1 MTEDI
6 SRSLLTLAVEVR
18 EAVAAIVAAAS
29 EADNARQNA
38 SLKRLLHRYELLLA
52 VLLRLIIFSN
62 FGVFFNER
70 RRVKSSVG
78 FVEAGLYLEFF

>member
-18 EAVAAIVAAAS
+18 EAVAAIAAAAS

-52 VLLRLIIFSN
+52 VPLRLIFFSI
-62 FGVFFNER
+62 FGVFFTTKGD
-70 RRVKSSVG
+70 V
-78 FVEAGLYLEFF
+78 